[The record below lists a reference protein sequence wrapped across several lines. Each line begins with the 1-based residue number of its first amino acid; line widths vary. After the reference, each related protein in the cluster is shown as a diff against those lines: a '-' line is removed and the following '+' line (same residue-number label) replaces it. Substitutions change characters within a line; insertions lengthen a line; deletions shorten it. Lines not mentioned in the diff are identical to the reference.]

1 MQLIEMSAGWTLTI
15 DVFAW
20 AFFHILI
27 SFLMERVPASY
38 FRQDSFFLHS
48 LLWEDNGE
56 IWERLFRVKR
66 WKHLIMDGTII
77 IQKGFEKKRLASN
90 KREYLE
96 RFLQESRRAELT
108 HWISIL
114 PAPLFFLWNPV
125 WAGWIMIAYACLF
138 NGPIIIA
145 QRYNRPRL
153 IKILQRKA
161 RILAKE

>member
-1 MQLIEMSAGWTLTI
+1 MQLIEMSAGGTIAI
-15 DVFAW
+15 DVIAW

-27 SFLMERVPASY
+27 SFLMERVPASH
-38 FRQDSFFLHS
+38 FHQDTFFLQSQPWEDHGE
-48 LLWEDNGE
+48 LWEK
-56 IWERLFRVKR
+56 IFRVKR
-66 WKHLIMDGTII
+66 WKHLIVDGTTI
-77 IQKGFEKKRLASN
+77 IQKGFEKNSLAGN

-96 RFLQESRRAELT
+96 EFLLESRRAELT

-138 NGPIIIA
+138 NGPIIMA

-153 IKILQRKA
+153 KKIIQRKA
-161 RILAKE
+161 RILTKE